1 MLMFV
6 SLNGGKISSFFLFI
20 MVNITSANTNNGF
33 VQLLSLD
40 GLVKLKRVWLDRV
53 LQRNKG

>member
-1 MLMFV
+1 MFV
-6 SLNGGKISSFFLFI
+6 SLNGGKIASFFLFV
-20 MVNITSANTNNGF
+20 MVNITSANTNKGF
-33 VQLLSLD
+33 VQLLSVD